1 MNFYREVGLNIKS
14 PYIILHY
21 FKTCPDPGQYR
32 KKNYFI
38 IFFYQNKVIL
48 IFFLQKNKIDLGRH
62 EVLP

>member
-32 KKNYFI
+32 KKKLLYH
-38 IFFYQNKVIL
+38 
-48 IFFLQKNKIDLGRH
+48 FFLSKQSHLNFFFNKKTKLT
-62 EVLP
+62 

>member
-21 FKTCPDPGQYR
+21 FKTCLDPGQSR

-48 IFFLQKNKIDLGRH
+48 IFFNSFTKKIFLLACD
-62 EVLP
+62 